1 MKLIKFSPRGYIGA
15 VVRDARGAIGRVARD
30 RAALAAIILILLPW
44 FSLFFLRSNTEW
56 LSQIGG
62 LVAVVFAF
70 WWMSRSGSA
79 AAPEVKHPRL
89 EFLLAMSLVVFWIVW
104 RIGICSKAFFFL
116 PTGFK
121 CYGSLEFETTPKVIA
136 LVIFPII
143 VLFAAGYRWRAQGI
157 DLNLRA
163 WWIALP
169 ALLGMF
175 GYGLYLNY
183 NHLATYGQNIV
194 EFFFAAGLPEEVLF
208 RAFLLTRLEAWWRNS
223 GWALFA
229 ASLIFGLTHLPIDY
243 LFFTSHN
250 WEETWISAL
259 TFQMGFGAV
268 FAFAYQRT
276 RNVWPIAVLHA
287 LVDAIVT

>member
-1 MKLIKFSPRGYIGA
+1 LRAIKFSPRGYAGA
-15 VVRDARGAIGRVARD
+15 VLRDVRAAVGRVARD
-30 RAALAAIILILLPW
+30 RAALLAIILILLPW
-44 FSLFFLRSNTEW
+44 FSLVFLRSNAEW

-62 LVAVVFAF
+62 LAAILFAF
-70 WWMSRSGSA
+70 WWMSRSGGA
-79 AAPEVKHPRL
+79 PLPEVKHPRL
-89 EFLLAMSLVVFWIVW
+89 EFLFALALVVFWIVW
-104 RIGICSKAFFFL
+104 RIGICGKAFFFL
-116 PTGFK
+116 PAGFR
-121 CYGSLEFETTPKVIA
+121 CYQSLEFETAPKVIS
-136 LVIFPII
+136 LVIFPIA

-169 ALLGMF
+169 AILGML
-175 GYGLYLNY
+175 GYGVYLNY
-183 NHLATYGQNIV
+183 VHLHTYGRNIV

-208 RAFLLTRLEAWWRNS
+208 RAILLTRLEAWWRNS

-243 LFFTSHN
+243 LFFTPRN
-250 WEETWISAL
+250 WQETWISAL
-259 TFQMGFGAV
+259 TFQMGFGAA

-287 LVDAIVT
+287 LVDAL

>member
-1 MKLIKFSPRGYIGA
+1 MRLIRFSPRGYIGS
-15 VVRDARGAIGRVARD
+15 VLHEARGALGRVARD
-30 RAALAAIILILLPW
+30 RAALAAIIFILLPW

-56 LSQIGG
+56 LGQIGG

-79 AAPEVKHPRL
+79 AAPEVKQPRL
-89 EFLLAMSLVVFWIVW
+89 EFLLAMSLVLGWIVW

-116 PTGFK
+116 PAGFK
-121 CYGSLEFETTPKVIA
+121 CYQSIEFETVPKVIS
-136 LVIFPII
+136 LVIFPIV
-143 VLFAAGYRWRAQGI
+143 VLFAAGYRGRAQGI
-157 DLNLRA
+157 DVNLRA

-183 NHLATYGQNIV
+183 NHLDTYGQNIV

-223 GWALFA
+223 AWALFA

-250 WEETWISAL
+250 WKETWISAL
-259 TFQMGFGAV
+259 TFQMGFGAA

-276 RNVWPIAVLHA
+276 RNVLPIAILHA
-287 LVDAIVT
+287 LVDAL